1 MEVADRVGTKGVALG
16 VALGVAPPTTLLA
29 PLAGGWGGG
38 GDAGWDVKGCEGMWG
53 GGEGLRPCR
62 RGVILRELFML
73 SLPS

>member
-1 MEVADRVGTKGVALG
+1 VEVADRVGTKG

-38 GDAGWDVKGCEGMWG
+38 GDAGMRGWDGDAGDAG